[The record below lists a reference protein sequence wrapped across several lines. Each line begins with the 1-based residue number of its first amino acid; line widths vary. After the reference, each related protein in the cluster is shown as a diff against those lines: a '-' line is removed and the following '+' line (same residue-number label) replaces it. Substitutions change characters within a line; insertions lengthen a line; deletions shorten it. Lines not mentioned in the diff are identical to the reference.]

1 MNNKLLHTPEGV
13 RDLYGQEYAAK
24 VRLQEELLHRFHLY
38 GYEDIQT
45 PTFEFFDIFSSN
57 IGTIPSNELFK
68 FFDKEGNTLVL
79 RPDFTP
85 SIARC
90 VAKYYMDETMPVRF
104 CYQGNTFMNGSDLQG
119 RLKESTQIGVELINE
134 DRVEADA
141 EMIALMIESLKSA
154 GLKEFQVTIGNVEY
168 FKGLCEE
175 CGIDPELELELR
187 DSISNKN
194 YFLAETTMQ
203 ANNIPD
209 EVQDKILK
217 VTEMFGSIDKILN
230 ASKLVKN
237 ERSINAINRLKALH
251 DILSKLQMDRY
262 LTYDIGMLSKYH
274 YYTGVIFKA
283 YSYGTGDAIGK
294 GGRYDNLLSEFGKEA
309 PAIGF
314 AIVLD
319 DLYLTLR
326 RQGLDFD
333 AGKDALLLLYEKDQ
347 ESEAYQKAEKYRKDG
362 IRTILMQ
369 KDALKTRASYEHYAQ
384 SFGYKLEEV

>member
-24 VRLQEELLHRFHLY
+24 VRLQEELLHRFHLF

-90 VAKYYMDETMPVRF
+90 VAKYYMDEDMPVRF

-294 GGRYDNLLSEFGKEA
+294 GGRYDNLLSEFGKKA

-314 AIVLD
+314 ALVLD

-369 KDALKTRASYEHYAQ
+369 KDALKTRASYEQYAQ

>member
-141 EMIALMIESLKSA
+141 EMIALMIESLKCA

-230 ASKLVKN
+230 AAKLVKN

-326 RQGLDFD
+326 RQGLDFE
-333 AGKDALLLLYEKDQ
+333 AGKEALLLLYEKDQ

-369 KDALKTRASYEHYAQ
+369 KDAIKTRASYEQYAQ

>member
-326 RQGLDFD
+326 RQRLDFD

-369 KDALKTRASYEHYAQ
+369 KDALKTRASYEQYAQ

>member
-333 AGKDALLLLYEKDQ
+333 AGNDALLLLYEKDQ

-369 KDALKTRASYEHYAQ
+369 KDALKTRASYEQYAQ

>member
-326 RQGLDFD
+326 RQGLNFE
-333 AGKDALLLLYEKDQ
+333 AGKEALLLLYEKDH

-369 KDALKTRASYEHYAQ
+369 KDTLKTRASYEQYAQ

>member
-347 ESEAYQKAEKYRKDG
+347 ENEAYQKAEKYRKDG

-369 KDALKTRASYEHYAQ
+369 KDALKTRASYEQYAQ